1 MNWLTR
7 LLPKRKP
14 LTPDQRARDLLTA
27 IDAGGLPL
35 HAGIVNDIAR
45 KLGLD
50 VPMDAPMEVTI
61 ARIRNKIAK

>member
-1 MNWLTR
+1 MNWLSR
-7 LLPKRKP
+7 ILPQRKP
-14 LTPDQRARDLLTA
+14 LTPEQRARDLLAA

-50 VPMDAPMEVTI
+50 VALDAPMEVTI
-61 ARIRNKIAK
+61 ARIRAKIAK

>member
-1 MNWLTR
+1 
-7 LLPKRKP
+7 
-14 LTPDQRARDLLTA
+14 LLTA

>member
-7 LLPKRKP
+7 ILPKRKP
-14 LTPDQRARDLLTA
+14 LTPEQRARDLLTA

-50 VPMDAPMEVTI
+50 VPLDAPMEVTI
-61 ARIRNKIAK
+61 ARIRNKISR

>member
-7 LLPKRKP
+7 ILPKRKP
-14 LTPDQRARDLLTA
+14 LTPEQRARDLLTA

-61 ARIRNKIAK
+61 ARIRNKISR